1 MTDVDPR
8 ETDIMLNSANKITLV
23 RILAIPILVLLL
35 SFPGK
40 ILNAVTMVGFILVA
54 LTDLADGFI
63 ARRWNLVSNLGKFLD
78 PLADKLLISSMLIML
93 VALGWVQAWIAIIII
108 GREITVTGL
117 RAIAADQGHVLAADS
132 FGKLKA
138 ILQVVALCPL
148 ILHYQ
153 WWGLDP
159 QPIGQA
165 LLYIALVLTV
175 FSGAKYVIHFFTE
188 LDTSRQSR

>member
-1 MTDVDPR
+1 
-8 ETDIMLNSANKITLV
+8 MLNPANKITLL
-23 RILAIPILVLLL
+23 RILAVPVLVLLL
-35 SFPGK
+35 HFPSK
-40 ILNAVTMVGFILVA
+40 LVNALTMIGFILVA

-78 PLADKLLISSMLIML
+78 PLADKLLISSVLIML
-93 VALGWVQAWIAIIII
+93 AAQGWVQAWIAIAII
-108 GREITVTGL
+108 GREIAVTGL

-148 ILHYQ
+148 ILHYP

-159 QPIGQA
+159 RPIGQI
-165 LLYIALVLTV
+165 LLYVALVLTV
-175 FSGAKYVIHFFTE
+175 FSGAKYIVHFFRQ
-188 LDTSRQSR
+188 LDQSGKPV

>member
-1 MTDVDPR
+1 
-8 ETDIMLNSANKITLV
+8 MLNPANKITLF
-23 RILAIPILVLLL
+23 RILAVPVLVVLLH
-35 SFPGK
+35 FPSK
-40 ILNAVTMVGFILVA
+40 IVNAVTMIGFILVA

-78 PLADKLLISSMLIML
+78 PLADKLLISSVLIML
-93 VALGWVQAWIAIIII
+93 VAQGWVQAWIAIAII

-117 RAIAADQGHVLAADS
+117 RAIAADQGHVLAADN

-148 ILHYQ
+148 ILHYP

-159 QPIGQA
+159 KPIGQL
-165 LLYIALVLTV
+165 LLYVAFALTV
-175 FSGAKYVIHFFTE
+175 FSGAKYIVHFF
-188 LDTSRQSR
+188 RQVGQSGKPV

>member
-1 MTDVDPR
+1 
-8 ETDIMLNSANKITLV
+8 MLNSANKVTLI
-23 RILAIPILVLLL
+23 RILAVPVLVLLL
-35 SFPGK
+35 HFPGK
-40 ILNAVTMVGFILVA
+40 ILNALTMIGFILVA

-63 ARRWNLVSNLGKFLD
+63 ARRWNLISNLGKFLD
-78 PLADKLLISSMLIML
+78 PLADKLLISSVLIML

-117 RAIAADQGHVLAADS
+117 RAIAADQGYVLAADS

-148 ILHYQ
+148 ILHYP

-159 QPIGQA
+159 QPIGQGLLLVA
-165 LLYIALVLTV
+165 LALTV
-175 FSGAKYVIHFFTE
+175 FSGAKYIYHFFRE
-188 LDTSRQSR
+188 IDHSDKAA

>member
-1 MTDVDPR
+1 
-8 ETDIMLNSANKITLV
+8 MLNPANKITLI
-23 RILAIPILVLLL
+23 RIFAVPILVLLL
-35 SFPGK
+35 HFPGK
-40 ILNAVTMVGFILVA
+40 ILNAVTMIGFILVA

-78 PLADKLLISSMLIML
+78 PLADKLLICSMLIML
-93 VALGWVQAWIAIIII
+93 VALGWVQAWIAIAII

-138 ILQVVALCPL
+138 IVQVVALCPL
-148 ILHYQ
+148 ILHYP

-159 QPIGQA
+159 QPLGQA
-165 LLYIALVLTV
+165 LLYVALALTV
-175 FSGAKYVIHFFTE
+175 FSGAKYIYHFF
-188 LDTSRQSR
+188 RQVDQAKKTV